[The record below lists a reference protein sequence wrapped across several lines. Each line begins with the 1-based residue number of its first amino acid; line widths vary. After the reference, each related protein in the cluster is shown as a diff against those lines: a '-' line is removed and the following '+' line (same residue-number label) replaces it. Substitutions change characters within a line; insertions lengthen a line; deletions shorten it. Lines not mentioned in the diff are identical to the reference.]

1 MNYTNKKTCVN
12 SCNLRSFVLFVL
24 FAFSIFPAIAQQE
37 TIVIGQVLD
46 TDRAPIEN
54 IAVYFKGTN
63 IGTQTNDD
71 GNFFLRTSGS
81 ETRIVLTHPGYKKQ
95 EIALKQG
102 QSAGVEIIMHEEPNW
117 LPEVFVLPGANP
129 AVDLIKRVRAARK
142 MNDLSRHPEYAVQ
155 SKEESVVFFSRNQ
168 QRTTNRRLWEH
179 LSAGNL
185 SSSDSSLLVPL
196 YMSDRIFRITSAGKT
211 ALEENTF
218 SSPEATERMLIQL
231 TTQLSEGM
239 NFYENSVPLFGK
251 SLISPLANVAMS
263 YYKYYL
269 MDSVATETGKIY
281 EVHFRNSNRK
291 NPAFDGRLWVD
302 SASLALTA
310 IEAQLPAQA
319 NINFVNNLQ
328 IEQRFEQTPNRLWT
342 KQSEQL
348 SLNLTFETMIDSLPT
363 KAHLLMQQSAR
374 FSPLEVDILP
384 QETFAQSDYT
394 QAQIDEKMQELRRDP
409 LFRSAMWID
418 DAAFTGYAKA
428 GKIDIGKIQQIVRT
442 TDIEG
447 FRLNIPL
454 RTNEELWKNI
464 CLGGYVGYGFRNKEV
479 KYSGYAQ
486 FRLPAEK
493 RHLFGAG
500 YTNDYRRTDYDY
512 NDFMLRENPLSTGD
526 EDFSNTILRFT
537 SSPKMNKREEIWT
550 SYNMDWNDDV
560 ESSVYF
566 RSIKQFP
573 QAQHL
578 PFSYNGQNIGT
589 LQQHSVTLNT
599 RFSFNERVY
608 NDHLQRIYLSNH
620 RPVIHLTVEYGK
632 FSTGF
637 ASGDYGK
644 LSAAVKQNV
653 RFDIGQWNYMV
664 KADWLL
670 GNVPYPL
677 LVYPHGNESN
687 DYHRYRFTMMK
698 YMDFAVDRSIQLHSE
713 WLFNGFLLNN
723 IPLIKHLN
731 LREVCSFKVAYGTLS
746 NSHRDI
752 LDYPAFVNPLQDPY
766 AEFGIGITNIF
777 RVLAVQ
783 SVWSTTNL
791 LTMENIRWTPT
802 VYWSISF

>member
-1 MNYTNKKTCVN
+1 M
-12 SCNLRSFVLFVL
+12 
-24 FAFSIFPAIAQQE
+24 
-37 TIVIGQVLD
+37 VIGQVLD
-46 TDRAPIEN
+46 TDRTPMIN
-54 IAVYFKGTN
+54 VAVYFKGTN
-63 IGTQTNDD
+63 IGMQTNDE
-71 GNFFLRTSGS
+71 GYFFLRTSGS
-81 ETRIVLTHPGYKKQ
+81 ETKIVFTHLGYKKQ

-102 QSAGVEIIMHEEPNW
+102 QSVGLEIVMHEEPNW
-117 LPEVFVLPGANP
+117 LPEVFVLPGENP
-129 AVDLIKRVRAARK
+129 AIDLIKRVRSARK
-142 MNDLSRHPEYAVQ
+142 INDLSRHPEYVAQ
-155 SKEESVVFFSRNQ
+155 SKEENVVFLSRSQ
-168 QRTTNRRLWEH
+168 QRGANKRLWEH
-179 LSAGNL
+179 LSTGNL
-185 SSSDSSLLVPL
+185 SSSDSTLLVPL
-196 YMSDRIFRITSAGKT
+196 YMSDRIFRVTSTGKT

-231 TTQLSEGM
+231 TSQLSDGM

-281 EVHFRNSNRK
+281 EVHFRSSNRK

-319 NINFVNNLQ
+319 NVNFVNNLQ

-348 SLNLTFETMIDSLPT
+348 SLNLTYEMMLDSLPA
-363 KAHLLMQQSAR
+363 KSYLLIRQSTR
-374 FSPLEVDILP
+374 FSPLEVDIQP
-384 QETFAQSDYT
+384 HETFAQSDYT
-394 QAQIDEKMQELRRDP
+394 QAQIDEKMQTLSRDP
-409 LFRSAMWID
+409 LFRSAMWIA

-428 GKIDIGKIQQIVRT
+428 GKIDIGKIQQIART

-464 CLGGYVGYGFRNKEV
+464 CIGGYVGYGFRNKEV

-486 FRLPAEK
+486 FRLPVEK

-512 NDFMLRENPLSTGD
+512 NDFMLRESPLLTGD
-526 EDFSNTILRFT
+526 EDIASTTLSFV
-537 SSPKMNKREEIWT
+537 SSPKINEREEIWA
-550 SYNMDWNDDV
+550 SYNMDWSDDV
-560 ESSVYF
+560 ESGVYF

-573 QAQHL
+573 HAQHL

-608 NDHLQRIYLSNH
+608 EDHLQRIYLSNQL
-620 RPVIHLTVEYGK
+620 PIIHFTAEYGK
-632 FSTGF
+632 FSTG
-637 ASGDYGK
+637 STNGDYGK
-644 LSAAVKQNV
+644 LSATVKQSV
-653 RFDIGQWNYMV
+653 RFDFGQWNYMV
-664 KADWLL
+664 QADWLF
-670 GNVPYPL
+670 GKVPYPL
-677 LVYPHGNESN
+677 LVYPHGSEFNG
-687 DYHRYRFTMMK
+687 YHKYSFTMMK
-698 YMDFAVDRSIQLHSE
+698 YMDFATDRSAQFHSE
-713 WLFNGFLLNN
+713 WLFNGFLLNS

-731 LREVCSFKVAYGTLS
+731 LREVCSFKVAYGALS

-752 LDYPAFVNPLQDPY
+752 LDYPAHVNPLQHPY

-777 RVLAVQ
+777 RVFAVQ

-791 LTMENIRWTPT
+791 LTMENIRWTPAI
-802 VYWSISF
+802 YLLISF